1 MSTMSTFYEYY
12 SQKTLF
18 MIKQCFNRWLVPLFN
33 YKKHETQIK
42 IPMFLINE
50 NIQTQYLCIFTRATK
65 YDPNRKF

>member
-1 MSTMSTFYEYY
+1 
-12 SQKTLF
+12 